1 LVGSTPSKQF
11 DGPRPRFY
19 LERFPEAA
27 MLTTADFKRGLRSL
41 IDGEPYSIVD
51 YTVQTPSARGAAT
64 LVRAK
69 VRNYLTGA
77 VFDKTFKS
85 GDKFDAPDLQRRA
98 AQFLYRDGDDL
109 HFMDNESYEQL
120 QLPAEQLGD
129 TAVWLADGMAVH
141 AIVFNGRVV
150 SIEVPRFVEV
160 EVRETEPGIRG
171 VTASGKSFKD
181 ATVQGG
187 AVIKVPLYIEAGER
201 IEVDIEE
208 LRFIRRA

>member
-1 LVGSTPSKQF
+1 
-11 DGPRPRFY
+11 
-19 LERFPEAA
+19 
-27 MLTTADFKRGLRSL
+27 MLTTADFKKGLRIL
-41 IDGEPYSIVD
+41 IDGEPYSVVD

-77 VFDKTFKS
+77 VFDRTFKS
-85 GDKFDAPDLQRRA
+85 GEKFDAPDLQRRA
-98 AQFLYRDGDDL
+98 VQFLYRDGEDL
-109 HFMDNESYEQL
+109 HFMDNESYEQF

-129 TAVWLADGMAVH
+129 AAGWLSDGMGVH
-141 AIVFNGRVV
+141 AIVFNGQVV
-150 SIEVPRFVEV
+150 NVEVPRFLEV
-160 EVRETEPGIRG
+160 EIVETEPGLRG

-181 ATVQGG
+181 ATVRGG